1 MKNKGLLT
9 RAGVGAVGALLLTGV
24 AGAAI
29 ADEVGSNE
37 VDVSVDIEALPPV
50 GALTMSVAADS
61 TTLTEVDSEDPEVR
75 RFDGTLPTVTVSDDR
90 EDVPEG
96 VFWYVVGQSSAFTA
110 DGAPEIGPEHL
121 GWVPEVLTEN
131 DGEVAPGQEVDTV
144 LDDGGAGLTG
154 QELLALAMESNE
166 AHAIGEWEA
175 NADLFLKTPADVA
188 PGSYSATITLSLWED
203 AY

>member
-1 MKNKGLLT
+1 M
-9 RAGVGAVGALLLTGV
+9 
-24 AGAAI
+24 
-29 ADEVGSNE
+29 
-37 VDVSVDIEALPPV
+37 
-50 GALTMSVAADS
+50 
-61 TTLTEVDSEDPEVR
+61 
-75 RFDGTLPTVTVSDDR
+75 SDDR

-96 VFWYVVGQSSAFTA
+96 VYWYVVGQSSAFTA
-110 DGAPEIGPEHL
+110 EGAPEIGPEHL
-121 GWVPEVLTEN
+121 GWVPELLTEN

-144 LDDGGAGLTG
+144 LDDGGEGLTG

>member
-144 LDDGGAGLTG
+144 LDDGGDGLTG

>member
-90 EDVPEG
+90 EDIPEG

-121 GWVPEVLTEN
+121 GWVPELLTEN
-131 DGEVAPGQEVDTV
+131 DGEVAPGEEVDTV
-144 LDDGGAGLTG
+144 LDDGGDGLTG

>member
-90 EDVPEG
+90 EDIPEG

-121 GWVPEVLTEN
+121 GWVPELLTEN

-144 LDDGGAGLTG
+144 LDDGGDGLTG